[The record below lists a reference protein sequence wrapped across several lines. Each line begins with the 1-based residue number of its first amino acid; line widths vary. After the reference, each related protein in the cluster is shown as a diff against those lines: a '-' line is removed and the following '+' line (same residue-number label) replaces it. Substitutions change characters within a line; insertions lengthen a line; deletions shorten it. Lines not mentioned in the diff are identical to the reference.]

1 MSTAGPER
9 PVRAGS
15 VIKRAAIVA
24 AARELFAGQG
34 VDRVSMD
41 AIAAEASVSKATV
54 YEYFGD
60 KNRLF
65 QAILADASESL
76 LTTGRRAYDA
86 HLAVDEQ
93 ITTVAE
99 LEGALTAM
107 AVELGTSVVGSADY
121 AAAFALVSQR
131 RLQKPTSDE
140 DLSTEGPIEVLA
152 DYLDH
157 FAERGLLDADDPR
170 LAAHHFN
177 ALTVL
182 SAFERH
188 PVPATADPD
197 DVRQI
202 MVDGVH
208 AFVRAYGSR

>member
-1 MSTAGPER
+1 
-9 PVRAGS
+9 VRAGS
-15 VIKRAAIVA
+15 VKKRTAILA

-41 AIAAEASVSKATV
+41 AVAAEAKVSKATV

-86 HLAVDEQ
+86 HLADDQQ
-93 ITTVAE
+93 IATVAD
-99 LEGALTAM
+99 LEGALTAV

-140 DLSTEGPIEVLA
+140 DLSTDGAIEVLA
-152 DYLDH
+152 GHLAH
-157 FAERGLLDADDPR
+157 FAQRGLLDADDPR

-188 PVPATADPD
+188 PVPANADPD

-202 MVDGVH
+202 MIDGVH
-208 AFVRAYGSR
+208 AFVRAYASR